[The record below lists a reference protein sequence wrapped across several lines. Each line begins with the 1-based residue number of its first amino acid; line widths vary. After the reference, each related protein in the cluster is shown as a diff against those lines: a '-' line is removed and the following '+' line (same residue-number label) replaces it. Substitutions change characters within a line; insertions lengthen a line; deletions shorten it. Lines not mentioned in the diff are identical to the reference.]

1 LRSLDAIH
9 VIWGYCLVLY
19 LIVHIYMSSLGNGIA
34 TYVKSMITGYAEEP
48 DDENKP

>member
-9 VIWGYCLVLY
+9 VITGYCFVLY
-19 LIVHIYMSSLGNGIA
+19 LIVHIYMSSLGKGIA